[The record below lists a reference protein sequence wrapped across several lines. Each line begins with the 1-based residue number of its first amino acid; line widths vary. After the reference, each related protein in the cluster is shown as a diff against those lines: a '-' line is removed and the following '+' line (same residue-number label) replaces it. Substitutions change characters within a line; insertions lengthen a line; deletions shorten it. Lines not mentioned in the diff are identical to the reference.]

1 VQTLKTLVVLAVLSI
16 VGYGLYVGLN
26 NGFEFGGEPPETP
39 DWIEREISDPT
50 GGAPAP
56 PSVDLGMPPDASSNT
71 PPVFS
76 PGPPPDPTTAP
87 VTPPAVSNAA
97 AARYPGMLANP
108 PPATAT
114 APDTPPANTTFQ
126 PAQAT
131 YGDPPN
137 TGASAS
143 TSYPLATS
151 LTQPPATAPAASTL
165 DAPTTNAA
173 PDYGI
178 TPTAT
183 APPATAPAAMDLTTA
198 AQPYEPPSPAQN
210 NDHAFQETM
219 TAARDQLNSGQFSTA
234 LLALSLWYDDPS
246 LSTQDHN
253 DLVALL
259 DQVAGSAIYSRQ
271 HLLEPAHVVT
281 AGEILDDIA
290 ARYKVP
296 AGLLAKINGVAGD
309 APLTAG
315 QELKVVRGPFYGVI
329 DTDQKTLTLW
339 VANRYAG
346 RFTAHVGPE
355 FEQIVGT
362 FVVKNKIRTHPAND
376 GQPYIQLGL
385 GYPGETPPSPAAHQL
400 SIAGMLSP
408 ADAGRGEL
416 PGRVGVSTKDADD
429 LIDIL
434 SEGSRITIRR

>member
-1 VQTLKTLVVLAVLSI
+1 VQTLKTLVVLAVLAI

-26 NGFEFGGEPPETP
+26 NGFEFAGVPPQTP
-39 DWIEREISDPT
+39 DWIEREISDPA

-56 PSVDLGMPPDASSNT
+56 PSIDLNMPPDASSST
-71 PPVFS
+71 PPVFT

-87 VTPPAVSNAA
+87 ATPPAVSDAA
-97 AARYPGMLANP
+97 AAQYPGMLANP
-108 PPATAT
+108 PPTTAT
-114 APDTPPANTTFQ
+114 APGTPPANTTYQ
-126 PAQAT
+126 TAQAT
-131 YGDPPN
+131 YGNPPN
-137 TGASAS
+137 TSAS
-143 TSYPLATS
+143 TGTSYPLATS

-165 DAPTTNAA
+165 GAPTTNVA
-173 PDYGI
+173 PEYGV
-178 TPTAT
+178 PPAAT
-183 APPATAPAAMDLTTA
+183 APPATAPAATDLTAA
-198 AQPYEPPSPAQN
+198 AQPYEPPAATQTT
-210 NDHAFQETM
+210 DHAFKETM

-234 LLALSLWYDDPS
+234 LLALSLWYEDPS

-259 DQVAGSAIYSRQ
+259 DQTAGSAIYSRQ

-281 AGEILDDIA
+281 AGEKLEDIA

-296 AGLLAKINGVAGD
+296 VGLLAKVNGVAAG

-346 RFTAHVGPE
+346 RFTANVGPE

-362 FVVKNKIRTHPAND
+362 FVVQNKIRTHPAND
-376 GQPYIQLGL
+376 GQPYIQLGM
-385 GYPGETPPSPAAHQL
+385 GYPGEAPPSPAAHQL
-400 SIAGMLSP
+400 SIAGMLNP
-408 ADAGRGEL
+408 AAAGRGEV